1 MRRQKFL
8 CIEILGK
15 VLKECQ
21 TDKEAK
27 ENSSNSLKFKLSVKN
42 CYNSIVFYTLTTFLL
57 QYNAKL
63 TFN

>member
-1 MRRQKFL
+1 MY
-8 CIEILGK
+8 IEILGK

-42 CYNSIVFYTLTTFLL
+42 IYSSIAFYILTTLLL
-57 QYNAKL
+57 QYYANV
-63 TFN
+63 TYN